1 MEVLFISPLFFFL
14 VSFQKASDH
23 ELEEMFYD
31 KFEVTLDDVQVM
43 IFGKGRP

>member
-1 MEVLFISPLFFFL
+1 MEVLFISPPFFFL

-31 KFEVTLDDVQVM
+31 KFEMTLDDVQVM